1 MTPKEI
7 IDKIK
12 SLQNLETELYKNLSN
27 INSESQ
33 SDYKKDLVK
42 SINSIADNKQEL
54 LNNLTNTY
62 STLETDIQNNPI
74 EKNILTEQVKILQ
87 NVEKQLNQQKSI
99 INKDKKLNINN
110 LRLTEINTYYSQQYN
125 AKYKILK
132 MISIACLPIL
142 LIGILKQRYILS
154 SRIASSL
161 ASLIIIIA
169 LIFVIPAVIDIY
181 MRDNMVYSQY
191 QFPFNY
197 SNSSNPA
204 INEDT
209 TTNGSLNSSKKSTSL
224 IPECVGAEC
233 CKSDFMSYDET
244 TKTCKEGFISGQ
256 SSQTPEYDY
265 INLNN
270 EPLVMFNPDGQ
281 YYAIG

>member
-42 SINSIADNKQEL
+42 SINSIADIKQEL

-209 TTNGSLNSSKKSTSL
+209 TTNGSLNSSKKLTSL

-233 CKSDFMSYDET
+233 CKSDFMCYDET

>member
-7 IDKIK
+7 IEKIK

-27 INSESQ
+27 INSENQ
-33 SDYKKDLVK
+33 PDYKKDLVK

-54 LNNLTNTY
+54 LNHLTNTY
-62 STLETDIQNNPI
+62 STLETDAQNNPI

-87 NVEKQLNQQKSI
+87 NVEQQLNHQKSI

-125 AKYKILK
+125 AKYKIFR

-142 LIGILKQRYILS
+142 LISILKQRYILS
-154 SRIASSL
+154 SRIATSL
-161 ASLIIIIA
+161 VSLIIIVA
-169 LIFVIPAVIDIY
+169 LIFIIPAIIDIY
-181 MRDNMVYSQY
+181 MRDNMVYSEY
-191 QFPFNY
+191 KFPFNY
-197 SNSSNPA
+197 NNSSNPD

-209 TTNGSLNSSKKSTSL
+209 TTNGSIKTSQKSQSL

-256 SSQTPEYDY
+256 SSQSPEYQY
-265 INLNN
+265 NNL
-270 EPLVMFNPDGQ
+270 EKEQLVMFNPDGQ

>member
-7 IDKIK
+7 IEKIQ

-27 INSESQ
+27 VNSTSQ
-33 SDYKKDLVK
+33 PDYKNDLVK
-42 SINSIADNKQEL
+42 SINSISDNKEEL
-54 LNNLTNTY
+54 LNELTNKY
-62 STLETDIQNNPI
+62 STLEIDNTNNPV
-74 EKNILTEQVKILQ
+74 EKNTLSEQLKILQ
-87 NVEKQLNQQKSI
+87 NVEGQLNRQKSI

-110 LRLTEINTYYSQQYN
+110 LRLTEINTYYSEQYN
-125 AKYKILK
+125 AKYKIFR

-154 SRIASSL
+154 SRIATSL
-161 ASLIIIIA
+161 VTLIIIVA
-169 LIFVIPAVIDIY
+169 LIFVIPAIIDIY

-191 QFPFNY
+191 KFPFNY
-197 SNSSNPA
+197 NNSSNPD
-204 INEDT
+204 INEDI
-209 TTNGSLNSSKKSTSL
+209 TTNGSIKTSDKSKSL

-233 CKSDFMSYDET
+233 CTSDFMSYDKT

-256 SSQTPEYDY
+256 SSQTPEYEY
-265 INLNN
+265 NNL
-270 EPLVMFNPDGQ
+270 EEERLVMFNPDGQ

>member
-110 LRLTEINTYYSQQYN
+110 LRLTEINTYYS
-125 AKYKILK
+125 
-132 MISIACLPIL
+132 
-142 LIGILKQRYILS
+142 
-154 SRIASSL
+154 
-161 ASLIIIIA
+161 
-169 LIFVIPAVIDIY
+169 
-181 MRDNMVYSQY
+181 
-191 QFPFNY
+191 
-197 SNSSNPA
+197 
-204 INEDT
+204 
-209 TTNGSLNSSKKSTSL
+209 
-224 IPECVGAEC
+224 
-233 CKSDFMSYDET
+233 
-244 TKTCKEGFISGQ
+244 
-256 SSQTPEYDY
+256 
-265 INLNN
+265 
-270 EPLVMFNPDGQ
+270 
-281 YYAIG
+281 